1 MSRIC
6 VDHALPRREKFTSWS
21 RVLLQRRK
29 LFCYRVMYEA
39 GAARMDTVKDT
50 VFSGHQHGVPLNLD
64 LLPLSNLTINLDGIL
79 SQKKESS
86 TFYFL

>member
-1 MSRIC
+1 
-6 VDHALPRREKFTSWS
+6 
-21 RVLLQRRK
+21 
-29 LFCYRVMYEA
+29 MYEA